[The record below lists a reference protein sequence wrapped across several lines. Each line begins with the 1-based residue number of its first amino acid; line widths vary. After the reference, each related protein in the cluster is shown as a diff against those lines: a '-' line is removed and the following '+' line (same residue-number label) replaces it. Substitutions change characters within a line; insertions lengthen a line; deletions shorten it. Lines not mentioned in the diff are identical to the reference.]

1 MPIGTVDYVSTAPW
15 NDPMNPW
22 PAYAQVS
29 LSAVDTN
36 LNASGAPLIMQLTN
50 FDPAASPAGDLSW
63 MYQSLNQPN
72 VDAVYLRYFR
82 SDNRIQI
89 GDDEDGVYYE
99 ITSSAVR
106 SVPAGWKQGNTA
118 WTADNGADVN
128 SLSIIPVTTYLNPW
142 EYRRRR
148 LLEMC

>member
-15 NDPMNPW
+15 NDPFNPW

-72 VDAVYLRYFR
+72 VDAQK
-82 SDNRIQI
+82 N
-89 GDDEDGVYYE
+89 
-99 ITSSAVR
+99 SAPKTKV
-106 SVPAGWKQGNTA
+106 SNSPI
-118 WTADNGADVN
+118 VN
-128 SLSIIPVTTYLNPW
+128 DSLSRFILFRTYT
-142 EYRRRR
+142 
-148 LLEMC
+148 C